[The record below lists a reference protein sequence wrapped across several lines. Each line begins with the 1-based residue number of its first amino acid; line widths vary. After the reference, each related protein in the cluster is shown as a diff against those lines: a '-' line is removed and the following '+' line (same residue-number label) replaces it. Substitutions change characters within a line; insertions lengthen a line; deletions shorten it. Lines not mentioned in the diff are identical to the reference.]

1 MTQFT
6 PEELALAQTNPA
18 AFAQIAAARQA
29 APAAAPAQAAAP
41 VAAAPAVQTAQLPTT
56 DLSAVPE
63 HLRALVGADSSAK
76 GLGTANNRSKISIK
90 GKVFRF
96 IEEGGERM
104 HPMGQPLEVIIL
116 AADPL
121 IRTAKAYY
129 IGTFVE
135 GGENVPICYSS
146 DGETPDAG
154 CDSPQ
159 CATCTACPHNVFGT
173 AKKQDGSPS
182 KGKACGDSKKLYV
195 VAPGLNAQNG
205 GMGGVDG
212 PIYEMSI
219 PPTSLNYKAA
229 KKWPGSNYKSLGAVG
244 QQLQQNNL
252 PIYAVKMRIDFVV
265 QEASPVLSFD
275 IAGYPTAEELAI
287 IQDRINGGEIDS
299 ILPSKNKDA
308 AVIEEVAQLAAPAAD
323 VPQAAPAPAAPAA
336 PAPVAACPLG
346 APAGH
351 TMTAMANGNTYQ
363 TFIAQNWTDAL
374 LIEHGYMV

>member
-1 MTQFT
+1 MQLT
-6 PEELALAQTNPA
+6 PEQMALAQSDPQ
-18 AFAQIAAARQA
+18 AFAAMMAAQAQPA
-29 APAAAPAQAAAP
+29 APAA
-41 VAAAPAVQTAQLPTT
+41 VPAVQQTQLPAT

-63 HLRALVGADSSAK
+63 HLRALVGADNSAK
-76 GLGTANNRSKISIK
+76 GLGTSNNRSKISIK

-96 IEEGGERM
+96 IEEGGERI

-121 IRTAKAYY
+121 VRTAKAFYLGAY
-129 IGTFVE
+129 VD
-135 GGENVPICYSS
+135 GGDNIPVCYSS

-154 CDSPQ
+154 CDMPQ

-173 AKKQDGSPS
+173 AKNQDGTPG

-195 VAPGLNAQNG
+195 VAPGTNAANG

-252 PIYAVKMRIDFVV
+252 PIYAVKMRIDFVA

-275 IAGYPTAEELAI
+275 IAGYPSAEELAI
-287 IQDRINGGEIDS
+287 IQERINGGEIDS
-299 ILPSKNKDA
+299 ILPSKNKEP
-308 AVIEEVAQLAAPAAD
+308 AVIEETAQLPAPAAE
-323 VPQAAPAPAAPAA
+323 APTPATPAAPAA
-336 PAPVAACPLG
+336 PAPAATCPLG

-363 TFIAQNWTDAL
+363 SFIAQNWTDEL
-374 LIEHGYMV
+374 LIQHGYMI